1 MQVAKQNDELKAAF
15 DQVDETG
22 DNKLDVS
29 ELGILLRTL
38 GEELTEAELRDRIRE
53 ADSDGSGT
61 IELDEFC
68 ALMQR
73 WQDCELHDVFHFFDD
88 TNTGSI
94 SLPELSKAIQ
104 ALGEYGVSEE
114 EAAYRAAQV
123 DSDGSGMIDIEE
135 FTVFMKSMMSI
146 TQRHEFHA
154 KRESG
159 TKAKIVVGTLGV
171 QVSDAEGT
179 FSYSFFTLVSMISTT
194 NGINLTILQHGNE
207 VEVTFLTEEA
217 IICVSTLKQQQA
229 KLLLRQDIQKHK
241 QLLELKS
248 VFDLFDVDG
257 SEHVDEQELV
267 ALLQTLGQNMHPS
280 EISHK
285 IKEFDTDNSGN
296 ISFVSAHAIR
306 QLPVISRPSLT
317 DCL

>member
-1 MQVAKQNDELKAAF
+1 
-15 DQVDETG
+15 
-22 DNKLDVS
+22 
-29 ELGILLRTL
+29 
-38 GEELTEAELRDRIRE
+38 
-53 ADSDGSGT
+53 
-61 IELDEFC
+61 
-68 ALMQR
+68 
-73 WQDCELHDVFHFFDD
+73 
-88 TNTGSI
+88 
-94 SLPELSKAIQ
+94 
-104 ALGEYGVSEE
+104 
-114 EAAYRAAQV
+114 
-123 DSDGSGMIDIEE
+123 
-135 FTVFMKSMMSI
+135 
-146 TQRHEFHA
+146 
-154 KRESG
+154 
-159 TKAKIVVGTLGV
+159 
-171 QVSDAEGT
+171 
-179 FSYSFFTLVSMISTT
+179 MISTT

-257 SEHVDEQELV
+257 SEHVDEHELV